1 MSRVPGGPTLRAVRP
16 IMCLVTE
23 SAGGYRPGTC
33 NIGAFEIARRR
44 RLGYVSLAAAA
55 VLAAAL
61 VALDLPRDAR
71 WLLVLPLGGAFT
83 GLLQARFRFCAW
95 FGLAG
100 LRNFGADN
108 DCSRVPDPV
117 DRLADARRAL
127 WLLTAAGGLAVVVTG
142 AFVALPV

>member
-1 MSRVPGGPTLRAVRP
+1 MAVDRV
-16 IMCLVTE
+16 
-23 SAGGYRPGTC
+23 SAGYRPGTC
-33 NIGAFEIARRR
+33 NIGAVEIARRR

-55 VLAAAL
+55 LLATAL
-61 VALDLPRDAR
+61 VALDVPRDAR

-100 LRNFGADN
+100 LRNFGAEN
-108 DCSRVPDPV
+108 DRARVADWD

-127 WLLTAAGGLAVVVTG
+127 RLLAVAGGLAVVVTA
-142 AFVALPV
+142 AFVALPL